1 MWRAASQN
9 CTTAKIA
16 AMCFLCISL
25 PQCGL
30 GGDLTTDADASTVLL
45 STIERSHFRP
55 GVVNPVIGGVD
66 ESRCWLVAKNMAK
79 VYARHASAA
88 TDGQHAVGY
97 SVKVSST
104 GVTKC
109 RFLVRFPS
117 DRYGVEA
124 LLLASREMCQLLEA
138 PPLACQWMDSVI
150 AMEGNTSSP
159 RKRFVVYY
167 SVATAAST
175 PTAVEARAYIG
186 VRRAARLTNPVR
198 EGFPCPSQAVPLF
211 SSVVMFPVAP
221 LQAMLWPVVDF
232 GVGPAWSR
240 VPDSRLFD
248 TLTVRWPLYLGDA
261 TACSNLVATRTYFA
275 FDQWKSPA
283 RSTLETVTGNAP
295 LALALYDVLARA
307 LSTAPTAASRSG
319 QNHVIQGPA
328 TPDRNTVLPHAGAPL
343 KVDFHVDNG
352 ERGRCRGGERCCA
365 GFCEPTCGE
374 PLPTPHTPLIRVYSP
389 ALSAVVQCGSR
400 TCRQCCGSRG
410 TLTRTTRASDRPLRP
425 YPTTPSSRQCRRAP
439 AL

>member
-1 MWRAASQN
+1 MSESSSAS
-9 CTTAKIA
+9 I
-16 AMCFLCISL
+16 L
-25 PQCGL
+25 
-30 GGDLTTDADASTVLL
+30 
-45 STIERSHFRP
+45 
-55 GVVNPVIGGVD
+55 IGG
-66 ESRCWLVAKNMAK
+66 A
-79 VYARHASAA
+79 
-88 TDGQHAVGY
+88 
-97 SVKVSST
+97 
-104 GVTKC
+104 
-109 RFLVRFPS
+109 
-117 DRYGVEA
+117 
-124 LLLASREMCQLLEA
+124 
-138 PPLACQWMDSVI
+138 
-150 AMEGNTSSP
+150 
-159 RKRFVVYY
+159 
-167 SVATAAST
+167 
-175 PTAVEARAYIG
+175 
-186 VRRAARLTNPVR
+186 
-198 EGFPCPSQAVPLF
+198 
-211 SSVVMFPVAP
+211 VAP

-295 LALALYDVLARA
+295 LALALYDALARA

-374 PLPTPHTPLIRVYSP
+374 PLPTPHTPSSEFTRPRFLPLCSGVPGRVVSVV
-389 ALSAVVQCGSR
+389 AVVAPSRARHGPPIDPCGHTQRHRRLDSVGGPRLCSR
-400 TCRQCCGSRG
+400 VLENDVNWLQDSTRRVVRLKQITIRQRSRRLQLKYASYVGCGVSAI
-410 TLTRTTRASDRPLRP
+410 TALAAS
-425 YPTTPSSRQCRRAP
+425 S
-439 AL
+439 